1 LDEFHFIERIEFV
14 LRGLALGERSG
25 DRMPEFKVCLRGIN
39 VVQTPLPPSMP
50 VSLRHEPTQDFTQ
63 WLNQLADRVIS
74 GQLLDRETALQLTQI
89 EGQDNIMLLCEA
101 ADRVRQ
107 ACCGNVV
114 DLCSIVNVKSGN
126 CSENC
131 SFCAQSSHHPG
142 NDSPIYALKSQE
154 EILAQAKAAEE
165 AGAKRF
171 CLVSQ
176 GRGPK
181 YASAKSTEF
190 EQILETVRNIISET
204 SIKPCCALGEVTAE
218 QAEALREAGVTR
230 YNHNLESSE
239 QFFPNVAT
247 THTWRDRVETIR
259 NLKSAGIQACTGG
272 IMGLGE
278 TWEDRVDMAL
288 SLRDLEVESVPLNL
302 LNPRSGTPLGDKNRL
317 EPYDALKAIAIF
329 RMILPQQILRY
340 AGGREAVMGELQS
353 LGLKAGINAMLV
365 GHYLTTL
372 GQPPEKDHEMLAS
385 LGLEGGEA
393 PIPGEYAVL

>member
-1 LDEFHFIERIEFV
+1 
-14 LRGLALGERSG
+14 
-25 DRMPEFKVCLRGIN
+25 
-39 VVQTPLPPSMP
+39 VVQTPLPPSM
-50 VSLRHEPTQDFTQ
+50 SANARHEPQQSLSQ
-63 WLNQLADRVIS
+63 WLGQLADRVIA
-74 GQLLDRETALQLTQI
+74 GELLDRPTALQLTQI
-89 EGQDNIMLLCEA
+89 EGQDNILLLCEA

-107 ACCGNVV
+107 ACCGNTV
-114 DLCSIVNVKSGN
+114 DLCSIINVKSGN

-131 SFCAQSSHHPG
+131 SFCAQSAHHPAE
-142 NDSPIYALKSQE
+142 DSPIYGLKSQD
-154 EILAQAKAAEE
+154 EILAQAKAAEA

-181 YASAKSTEF
+181 YAGSKSTEF

-204 SIKPCCALGEVTAE
+204 SIKPCCALGEVTPE
-218 QAEALREAGVTR
+218 QAQSLHEAGVTR

-247 THTWRDRVETIR
+247 THSWQDRVETIR

-272 IMGLGE
+272 ILGLGE
-278 TWEDRVDMAL
+278 SWEDRVDMAL

-302 LNPRSGTPLGDKNRL
+302 LNPREGTPMGDNTRL
-317 EPYDALKAIAIF
+317 KPYDALKAIALF

-372 GQPPEKDHEMLAS
+372 GQPPQKDHQMLAA
-385 LGLEGGEA
+385 LGLKGGEA
-393 PIPGEYAVL
+393 PIPGEYRVL